1 VSRHG
6 RLADFAVANLLRHRG
21 KTAVVVIVYALLV
34 ALVASLLLFVR
45 ALRSEARLLL
55 REAPAI
61 VVQRL
66 AGGRHE
72 LIPVDRA
79 PSLAEIRGVGAVV
92 PRVWGYSYD
101 PPTGATL
108 TLWGADSVPE
118 GTLDLA
124 MGTLPD
130 GEEDLCVV
138 GQGVADARFLGP
150 GDRLPLKGS
159 DGRLFAPRVTGIF
172 RADSAILTNDLVVL
186 PPATLRRLFTIGPEE
201 ATDLAVEVPN
211 PLEVDTVAR
220 KIQEL
225 WPDVRV
231 ITRAQILSTYDAVF
245 DWRGGLWAALLLSS
259 VAAFAI
265 LVWNQATGLSAEEL
279 RTIGLLKAVGWS
291 SRDILELRL
300 WEGAI
305 VSSIAV
311 ATGVILAQLH
321 LLVLDGVVFAR
332 ILRGWS
338 VLFPPIETA
347 PGLDAY
353 TALVCLPLAVL
364 PYVAASLVP
373 AWRAAIT
380 DPDTILRS

>member
-1 VSRHG
+1 MSPHW
-6 RLADFAVANLLRHRG
+6 RLCDFAVSNLLRNRAR
-21 KTAVVVIVYALLV
+21 TAVVLVVYSLLV

-55 REAPAI
+55 REAPEV

-66 AGGRHE
+66 VGGRHE
-72 LIPVDRA
+72 PIPVARA
-79 PSLAEIRGVGAVV
+79 AAVEGLRGVRSVA

-101 PPTGATL
+101 PPTGMTL
-108 TLWGADSVPE
+108 TLWGADSVPA
-118 GTLDLA
+118 GTLDLRT
-124 MGTLPD
+124 GTLPESE
-130 GEEDLCVV
+130 GLCVV
-138 GQGVADARFLGP
+138 GQGVADARFLGT
-150 GDRLPLKGS
+150 GDRLPLKGA
-159 DGRLFAPRVTGIF
+159 DGRLVAPRVTGIF
-172 RADSAILTNDLVVL
+172 RADSSVLTNDLVVL
-186 PPATLRRLFTIGPEE
+186 PTAELRRLFSLADEE
-201 ATDLAVEVPN
+201 ATDLAVTVAN
-211 PLEVDTVAR
+211 PFEVDTVAR

-265 LVWNQATGLSAEEL
+265 LVWNQATGLSAEEY

-305 VSSIAV
+305 VSSVAV
-311 ATGVILAQLH
+311 ATGVILAQVH
-321 LLVLDGVVFAR
+321 LVWLDGALFAR
-332 ILRGWS
+332 ILQGWS
-338 VLFPPIETA
+338 VTFPPLEMR